1 MHFFLSITL
10 KEYKNDLK
18 CLIILLFTYI
28 ILKIKENRFNYSDE
42 LNNIFNNSHNHQN
55 FTVNQTLKSNILILN
70 KISYNYI
77 FYNKDLLIEKSFKY
91 LNKNN
96 KLTYY

>member
-1 MHFFLSITL
+1 M
-10 KEYKNDLK
+10 
-18 CLIILLFTYI
+18 
-28 ILKIKENRFNYSDE
+28 ENRFNYSDE
-42 LNNIFNNSHNHQN
+42 LNNFLNNSNNHQY
-55 FTVNQTLKSNILILN
+55 FTINQASKSNTMILN
-70 KISYNYI
+70 NISYNYI